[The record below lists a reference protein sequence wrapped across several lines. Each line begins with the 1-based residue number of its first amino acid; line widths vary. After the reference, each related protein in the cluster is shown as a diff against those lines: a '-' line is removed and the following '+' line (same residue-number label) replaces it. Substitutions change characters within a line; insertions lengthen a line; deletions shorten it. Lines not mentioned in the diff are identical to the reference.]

1 MSENSLID
9 PLAIQNLRD
18 LGDQE
23 FLAEII
29 GIFHE
34 DTPRRIAELHAAFA
48 AADVKSFVRAAHS
61 IRGSANNLGAETL
74 RQLASNLENDAKAG
88 DLTGLDARITALET
102 TFAATRD
109 ELTKLL

>member
-9 PLAIQNLRD
+9 PVVIQNLRD
-18 LGDQE
+18 LDDQE

-34 DTPRRIAELHAAFA
+34 DTPRRIAELHAAF
-48 AADVKSFVRAAHS
+48 
-61 IRGSANNLGAETL
+61 
-74 RQLASNLENDAKAG
+74 
-88 DLTGLDARITALET
+88 ET